1 MLRNLIVLP
10 DGTEIFSG
18 SNAAHTI
25 QSCTITSSVN
35 RGTELSPGSVCSA
48 AVEAKFFTPEGNL
61 NILVGTEVT
70 LYKVA
75 EDGNRRKVGLFTLE
89 APERPSRNTYKITAY
104 DRVSWLERDIT
115 NLLKTQLDYWP
126 YTLYELAR
134 LVCVDCNL
142 TLKNDSIPNGDFPV
156 NKFPANKM
164 TARELLGHIA
174 QLSGQFV
181 RATADGKIEFAWYED
196 SGVVLHSTGERFY
209 NTLKYEDYQVEKI
222 DIVQVQLADGEYG
235 AAWPEGKAG
244 DNAYVI
250 SGNPLITVVNEDLL
264 PYLEVLRQRIAYS
277 IYTPCK
283 ATLPACLDVG
293 PGHIVRFIDG
303 NENVI
308 DTYVMTKIQKG
319 GRDSIESTGS
329 ARRDSPTAV
338 NSKTPADYADAALKR
353 QTQTEIFNK
362 LTNYGSVE
370 GLFINENGQ
379 IFFNAAFIS
388 TGTLQSKDGN
398 TFYLD
403 LDNGILKMNAT
414 ELTIAGRSLADVAL
428 ENATQED
435 IINALTNGGL
445 AEGIYLK
452 DGQLYL
458 NATYI
463 QSGTLKADLI
473 TAGVLQDSKGGN
485 VFKLDLDNGTFHM
498 AGSGKFMS
506 EDGKSYITVDG
517 NSFILHTK
525 DQYGGWMAIAKIGY
539 SEDVDGVDYPYILL
553 GHAVDSEEEQNL
565 ALIKAFSNGV
575 YIGNAAPR
583 MNVGN
588 FVGLA
593 GAVGFF
599 MDLKTQDIFRV
610 AGTELL
616 DTVTAVF
623 G

>member
-10 DGTEIFSG
+10 DGAEIFSG
-18 SNAAHTI
+18 SNADHTI
-25 QSCTITSSVN
+25 QSCTITSSAN
-35 RGTELSPGSVCSA
+35 RGSELTPGSVCST

-75 EDGNRRKVGLFTLE
+75 EDGTRRKVGLFTLE
-89 APERPSRNTYKITAY
+89 APERPSRNTYRITAY

-115 NLLKTQLDYWP
+115 PMLNTLDYWP
-126 YTLYELAR
+126 YTLYELAH
-134 LVCVDCNL
+134 LTCLDCLL

-181 RATADGKIEFAWYED
+181 RATADGEIEFAWYQD
-196 SGVVLHSTGERFY
+196 SGVVLQATGERYY
-209 NTLKYEDYQVEKI
+209 NTLKYEDYRVEKI
-222 DIVQVQLADGEYG
+222 DIVQIQMADGEYG
-235 AAWPEGKAG
+235 AVWPKGKAG

-250 SGNPLITVVNEDLL
+250 SGNPLITAVNDDLL
-264 PYLEVLRQRIAYS
+264 PWLENLQQQIAYS

-283 ATLPACLDVG
+283 ATFPACLDVQ

-308 DTYVMTKIQKG
+308 DTYVMTKTQKG
-319 GRDSIESTGS
+319 GRDTIESTGS
-329 ARRDSPTAV
+329 ARRDSPTAI

-370 GLFINENGQ
+370 GLFLNENGQ
-379 IFFNAAFIS
+379 IYVNAAFIS
-388 TGTLQSKDGN
+388 TGILQSKNGT

-403 LDNGILKMNAT
+403 LDNGILKMDAQS
-414 ELTIAGRSLADVAL
+414 LTIAGKGLAEIAL
-428 ENATQED
+428 EDATQED
-435 IINALTNGGL
+435 IIKALTDGGL
-445 AEGIYLK
+445 AEGIYLEN
-452 DGQLYL
+452 GQLYL

-473 TAGVLQDSKGGN
+473 TAGVLQSKDGTT
-485 VFKLDLDNGTFHM
+485 FKLDLDEGTFQM
-498 AGSGKFMS
+498 EGSGKFMS
-506 EDGKSYITVDG
+506 EDKKSYITVDG
-517 NSFILHTK
+517 SSFVLNTL
-525 DQYGGWMAIAKIGY
+525 DQNGDWMAIAKIGY
-539 SEDVDGVDYPYILL
+539 SEDTDGVDYPYMLL
-553 GHAVDSEEEQNL
+553 GHAVDSAEEKNL
-565 ALIKAFSNGV
+565 ALIKSFANGV
-575 YIGNAAPR
+575 YIGNAVPR
-583 MNVGN
+583 NNAGN

-599 MDLKTQDIFRV
+599 MDLQTQDIFRV
-610 AGTELL
+610 SGTELQ